1 VLGGSKELPH
11 LAVELATLLPQ
22 LVQQLLLA
30 KGRGRSFVTNK
41 ISEVRRAAC
50 KSDDTAK
57 AILRE
62 LLRDAFFRELAPAE
76 PGEPTGAAAS
86 AEAAHLDS
94 LVEWLFAV
102 ILKRAPWTTW
112 TDDLYDCMRC
122 IDFMPIQ

>member
-1 VLGGSKELPH
+1 MDPCDGGER
-11 LAVELATLLPQ
+11 T
-22 LVQQLLLA
+22 
-30 KGRGRSFVTNK
+30 R
-41 ISEVRRAAC
+41 EVRRAAC